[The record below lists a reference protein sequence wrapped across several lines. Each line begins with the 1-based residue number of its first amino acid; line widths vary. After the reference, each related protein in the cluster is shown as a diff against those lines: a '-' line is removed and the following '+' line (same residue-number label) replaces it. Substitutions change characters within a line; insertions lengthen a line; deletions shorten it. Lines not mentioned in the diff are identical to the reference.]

1 MNDLPPYDE
10 CTREIVADW
19 YHEQFPLLAAADK
32 IIAQYNGT
40 DSIHEPSERG
50 LSTKE
55 VARAALVF
63 TELPPRC
70 QADIDHAEAYI
81 ARLHEE
87 MRDQYP
93 PAPPNLADAVISAE
107 FPLGGCV
114 MSAEQFA
121 ELSPEAQDEHV
132 ASVAEDIFDGS
143 CDDHMRVLFTQALKI
158 ALPAVYAEI
167 TGLDEARRRREGF
180 GLVPPAA

>member
-10 CTREIVADW
+10 CTPEIVADW
-19 YHEQFPLLAAADK
+19 YHEQYPLLAAADK
-32 IIAQYNGT
+32 VIAQYNGT
-40 DSIHEPSERG
+40 DSIHEPCERG
-50 LSTKE
+50 LSTKD

-87 MRDQYP
+87 MRSQYP

-114 MSAEQFA
+114 LSAQQYA
-121 ELSPEAQDEHV
+121 ELPADAQDEH
-132 ASVAEDIFDGS
+132 ASSVAEDIFDS
-143 CDDHMRVLFTQALKI
+143 TCDDHMRVLFTQALKI
-158 ALPAVYAEI
+158 ALPMVYAQI
-167 TGLDEARRRREGF
+167 TADDDVRRRRDGF
-180 GLVPPAA
+180 GIVPPAA